1 MANDLKRILVI
12 TVKDFNSGIN
22 KYRIL
27 DPHVMLQNLFPNDFY
42 IEFGED
48 YEILDTKKIKTF
60 DAVFYHNALEQ
71 VDKIAAQTAYLQQL
85 GITTIVDIDDFWE
98 YHPTHPYY
106 GISKKINLKPKIV
119 SCLRKAS
126 AVITTTEFFASKIK
140 AFNKNVFVIPNSLN
154 FKEKQFKINNTQ
166 HELTH
171 IGYVAGVSHLE
182 DVKLLRGIFS
192 SLSNKPTQMQLC
204 GFNVAK
210 DKEIDSTWHKIE
222 TQFTDNYRLKDA
234 KYIDYLFTFSKDG
247 YPEEEKCD
255 YRRIWTRPITTYMTL
270 YDDLDIC
277 LAPLKDYEFNYYKSN
292 LKLLEAGAKK
302 KPIIASKVQPYLD
315 GEHGKNCL
323 LVEPKKEHKLWI
335 KYVKDLI
342 ESPQMQLDLGEN
354 LYEYVITNFDLINT
368 SAKRAQVYEEI
379 IKK

>member
-1 MANDLKRILVI
+1 MTNNIKRILVI

-27 DPHVMLQNLFPNDFY
+27 DPHIMLQNLFPNDFY

-48 YEILDTKKIKTF
+48 YEILDTTKIKQF

-71 VDKIAAQTAYLQQL
+71 VDKVSYQTAFLKEI
-85 GITTIVDIDDFWE
+85 GVPTIVDIDDYWD

-106 GISKKINLKPKIV
+106 GISKKISLKEKVIK
-119 SCLRKAS
+119 CLRKAT
-126 AVITTTEFFASKIK
+126 AVITTTDFFAAKIK
-140 AFNKNVFVIPNSLN
+140 SYNKNVFVIPNSIN
-154 FKEKQFKINNTQ
+154 FKEKQFAINNTE
-166 HELTH
+166 HDLCR

-182 DVKLLRGIFS
+182 DVKLLRGVLS
-192 SLSNKPTQMQLC
+192 SLSNKKTQMQLC

-210 DKEIDSTWHKIE
+210 DKELDSTWHKIE
-222 TQFTDNYRLKDA
+222 TEFTDNYRLKDA
-234 KYIDYLFTFSKDG
+234 KYIDYLFTFSKEL
-247 YPEEEKCD
+247 YPEEEKLE
-255 YRRIWTRPITTYMTL
+255 YRRIWTKPINTYMTL
-270 YDDLDIC
+270 YDNLDLC

-302 KPIIASKVQPYLD
+302 KAIVASKIQPYLD

-335 KYVKDLI
+335 KYVNQLAD
-342 ESPQMQLDLGEN
+342 SPQMRLDLGEN
-354 LYEYVITNFDLINT
+354 LYEYVTNNFDLINVT
-368 SAKRAQVYEEI
+368 AKRAQTYSEI
-379 IKK
+379 IK

>member
-1 MANDLKRILVI
+1 MANNVKRILVI

-48 YEILDTKKIKTF
+48 YEILDTDKIKTF

-71 VDKIAAQTAYLQQL
+71 VDKIAAQTAFLKEI
-85 GITTIVDIDDFWE
+85 GIPTIVDIDDYWE

-106 GISKKINLKPKIV
+106 GLSKKISLKEKVIK
-119 SCLRKAS
+119 CLRKAS
-126 AVITTTEFFASKIK
+126 AVITTTEFFANKIRSY
-140 AFNKNVFVIPNSLN
+140 NKNVYVVPNSIN
-154 FKEKQFKINNTQ
+154 FKEKQFTINNTQ
-166 HELTH
+166 HDLTH
-171 IGYVAGVSHLE
+171 VGYVAGVSHLE
-182 DVKLLRGIFS
+182 DVKLLRGVLS

-222 TQFTDNYRLKDA
+222 TEFTDNYRLKDQ
-234 KYIDYLFTFSKDG
+234 KYIDFLFSFSREDYFDSSG
-247 YPEEEKCD
+247 LD
-255 YRRIWTRPITTYMTL
+255 YRRVWTRPITTYMTL

-292 LKLLEAGAKK
+292 LKMLEAGAKK
-302 KPIIASKVQPYLD
+302 KPIVVSKVQPYLD

-323 LVEPKKEHKLWI
+323 QVEPKKEHKLWI
-335 KYVKDLI
+335 KYINQLVD
-342 ESPQMQLDLGEN
+342 SPQMQLDLGEN
-354 LYEYVITNFDLINT
+354 LYEYVTTNFDLIDAT
-368 SAKRAQVYEEI
+368 AKRAQIYTEI
-379 IKK
+379 VK